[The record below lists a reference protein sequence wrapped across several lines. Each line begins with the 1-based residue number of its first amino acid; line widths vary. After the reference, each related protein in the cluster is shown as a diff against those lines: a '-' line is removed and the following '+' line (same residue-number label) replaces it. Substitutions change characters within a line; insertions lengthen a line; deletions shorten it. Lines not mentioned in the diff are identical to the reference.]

1 MPYLLDKTGH
11 PCGQLVSAT
20 TPVPAVDQSFT
31 DRQMI
36 SNHMPQLGNMVN
48 QTPVIYRAAEMTIPR
63 IEQSLIDPRM
73 NSLPP
78 VTPSVEAVI
87 LSSPVHCG
95 TRNMPLI
102 RSSAGHVSDLQ
113 ANPAM
118 QSGLYARSQ
127 FRNNAPAPHLR
138 YSKGSCI
145 PISNLPTYPNLLP
158 NLQLLSN
165 QHSSPVQSGSLLE
178 MFNQRVE
185 GSTAELPELPQQLDS
200 SNFFFPGF

>member
-11 PCGQLVSAT
+11 PCRQLVSVT

-31 DRQMI
+31 DRHM

-48 QTPVIYRAAEMTIPR
+48 QTPVIYPAAKMTTPR
-63 IEQSLIDPRM
+63 TEQSLIDPRM

-78 VTPSVEAVI
+78 TTPSVEAVI
-87 LSSPVHCG
+87 LSAPVHCG
-95 TRNMPLI
+95 TRNMPWI
-102 RSSAGHVSDLQ
+102 GSSAGHVTDLQ
-113 ANPAM
+113 ANPTM
-118 QSGLYARSQ
+118 QSGFYARGH

-138 YSKGSCI
+138 YSRPSC
-145 PISNLPTYPNLLP
+145 ISNLPSYPNLSP
-158 NLQLLSN
+158 NSQLLGN
-165 QHSSPVQSGSLLE
+165 EHSTPVQSGSLLE
-178 MFNQRVE
+178 IFNSRAV